1 MTINREGSEFSP
13 KTRRQL
19 AMRAGFRC
27 SMPTCRA
34 LTAGPSDESPN
45 SVTDVGVAAHINSA
59 AKGRRYDPNMPPE
72 SRGDIRNGIWLCS
85 THSVEIDRD
94 EAKYTV
100 AVLRQMKEEH
110 ERFIA
115 DELNVGR
122 GCFRGSD
129 LIAVGPDIVGV
140 GELLGTSGKEWS
152 VRIDHFVEGDLRALI
167 DFSER
172 FDAIDPYH
180 RYLLDTS
187 LGDGRQLAK
196 GPTWRRVGAS
206 IELNC
211 TVDERFPRVDVHKLG
226 QTMATN
232 AANDL
237 FIANGNIALVSGLD
251 SLPQR
256 IKNSL
261 SMLQG
266 ESPLH
271 PRAGSRL
278 KEYFDAFEQSPWLQH
293 WVKLEVVR
301 LACIPYYDRAQQ
313 KAYPLVPSVLQV
325 LEVEQITPGRA
336 TQWQDFRFKLNVEGV
351 GAWEQ
356 VIAIFVPQ
364 GERPLRP
371 SGWEQ
376 IHIE

>member
-1 MTINREGSEFSP
+1 
-13 KTRRQL
+13 
-19 AMRAGFRC
+19 MRAGFRC

-72 SRGDIRNGIWLCS
+72 SRRDIRNGIWLCS

-94 EAKYTV
+94 ESKYTV
-100 AVLRQMKEEH
+100 DVLRQMKEEH
-110 ERFIA
+110 EHFIA
-115 DELNVGR
+115 DELNAGR

-140 GELLGTSGKEWS
+140 GELLGTSGNEWS
-152 VRIDHFVEGDLRALI
+152 VRIDHFVEGDLGALI

-172 FDAIDPYH
+172 FNAIDPYD
-180 RYLLDTS
+180 RYLLDNS

-196 GPTWRRVGAS
+196 SPAWRRVGTA

-211 TVDERFPRVDVHKLG
+211 TVEQRFPRVDVHKLG
-226 QTMATN
+226 PTMATN
-232 AANDL
+232 AANDM
-237 FIANGNIALVSGLD
+237 FAVNGNIALVSGLD

-256 IKNSL
+256 IKSSL

-278 KEYFDAFEQSPWLQH
+278 KEYFDAFEHSPWLQR
-293 WVKLEVVR
+293 WIKLEVIR

-356 VIAIFVPQ
+356 VIAVFVPQ

-371 SGWEQ
+371 PGWEQ
-376 IHIE
+376 VHIA